1 MANEI
6 DVEEAFKLCR
16 TILGLGP
23 VRDHLRA
30 ENVRLEGLN
39 KQLAADHAAQQAK
52 WGNLELHARSSSTKW
67 KRWRS
72 RSESWTPRWRR
83 RTKNSPT

>member
-52 WGNLELHARSSSTKW
+52 WGNLELQ
-67 KRWRS
+67 
-72 RSESWTPRWRR
+72 
-83 RTKNSPT
+83 RTKLFNEVEALAQQK